1 MHQSEPPKI
10 PLVFYRSD
18 TDAEPVRDWLR
29 TLNRDHRLAVGA
41 DLLRVQYRW
50 PVGMPLCRSLGGG
63 LWEVR
68 TTLSN
73 RAIARVL
80 VCFHDGRLYALHA
93 FIKKT
98 QKAPPS
104 ALRIARKRMKDVENG

>member
-1 MHQSEPPKI
+1 MNQSEPPKI

-18 TDAEPVRDWLR
+18 AGSEPVREWLKAVDR
-29 TLNRDHRLAVGA
+29 NHRLDIGA

-50 PVGMPLCRSLGGG
+50 PVGMPLYRSLGGG

-73 RAIARVL
+73 QTIARVL

-98 QKAPPS
+98 QQTPLS
-104 ALRIARKRMKDVENG
+104 ALRLARNRMKDVENG